1 MQFQARVRVML
12 KKGVL
17 DPQGTTVQGALSALG
32 YGNVS
37 DVRMG
42 KYIEFSVDAA
52 SREEAL
58 SQVEE
63 MSRRLLANPV
73 MEQYSFEVTDP
84 AGPPSAAPAT
94 TPMTGRNG

>member
-1 MQFQARVRVML
+1 MQYKARVRIML

-17 DPQGTTVQGALSALG
+17 DPQGTMVQGALSALG

-42 KYIEFSVDAA
+42 KHIEFSVEAP

-58 SQVEE
+58 GQVEE

-73 MEQYSFEVTDP
+73 MEQYSLELTGADIAPV
-84 AGPPSAAPAT
+84 AAALPPSE
-94 TPMTGRNG
+94 GRRG

>member
-1 MQFQARVRVML
+1 MQYKARVRIML

-42 KYIEFSVDAA
+42 KHIEFLIEAP

-58 SQVEE
+58 GQVEE

-73 MEQYSFEVTDP
+73 MEQYSFEVTGADIAP
-84 AGPPSAAPAT
+84 VAADLPPSE
-94 TPMTGRNG
+94 GRRG